1 MIININNSVL
11 LKKFKILKYTITLKV
26 QLVKKRKQKIYF

>member
-26 QLVKKRKQKIYF
+26 